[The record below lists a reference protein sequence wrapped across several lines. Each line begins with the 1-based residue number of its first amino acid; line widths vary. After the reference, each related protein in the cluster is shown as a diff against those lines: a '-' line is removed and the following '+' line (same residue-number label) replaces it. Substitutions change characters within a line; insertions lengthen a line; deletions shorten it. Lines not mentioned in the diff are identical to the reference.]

1 MQSAANTA
9 RSGEV
14 RRPGIQRMRG
24 LAAVKAALSVLIT
37 LTPAS
42 GWLIKGTPCQGIRSG
57 VPLSSKRAVRKAGSR
72 VLMLADQAK
81 VRKGGSDVGTEHP
94 LLTGDEED
102 TGAPPLRPGLEPSLL
117 VSPLHTHK
125 GPRTRAHTCLACCL
139 QPALSRL
146 VRGERLSPQ

>member
-1 MQSAANTA
+1 
-9 RSGEV
+9 
-14 RRPGIQRMRG
+14 MRG
-24 LAAVKAALSVLIT
+24 LASVTAALSVLIA

-42 GWLIKGTPCQGIRSG
+42 GWLIKGTPCQGTRSG
-57 VPLSSKRAVRKAGSR
+57 VPLSFQRAVRKACSR

-81 VRKGGSDVGTEHP
+81 VRKGGSDVGTEHL

-102 TGAPPLRPGLEPSLL
+102 TGAPLRPGLEPSLL
-117 VSPLHTHK
+117 VSPLPHTHK
-125 GPRTRAHTCLACCL
+125 GPHTRAHTCLACCL

>member
-24 LAAVKAALSVLIT
+24 LAAVKAALSVLIA

-42 GWLIKGTPCQGIRSG
+42 GWLIQGTPCQGIRSG
-57 VPLSSKRAVRKAGSR
+57 VPLSFQRALR

-81 VRKGGSDVGTEHP
+81 VHKGGSDVGTEHL

-117 VSPLHTHK
+117 VSPLPHTHTAAHTR
-125 GPRTRAHTCLACCL
+125 GPTRAL
-139 QPALSRL
+139 PAVCSLH
-146 VRGERLSPQ
+146 

>member
-24 LAAVKAALSVLIT
+24 LAAVKAALSVIIA

-42 GWLIKGTPCQGIRSG
+42 GWLIQGTPCQGIRSG
-57 VPLSSKRAVRKAGSR
+57 VPLSSKRKAGSR

-81 VRKGGSDVGTEHP
+81 VRKGGSDVGTEHL

-117 VSPLHTHK
+117 VSPLPHTHTAAHTR
-125 GPRTRAHTCLACCL
+125 GPTRAL
-139 QPALSRL
+139 PAVCSLH
-146 VRGERLSPQ
+146 

>member
-24 LAAVKAALSVLIT
+24 LAAVKAALSVLIA

-72 VLMLADQAK
+72 VFMLADQAK
-81 VRKGGSDVGTEHP
+81 VRKGGSDVGTEHL

-117 VSPLHTHK
+117 VSPLPHTHTTAHTR
-125 GPRTRAHTCLACCL
+125 GPTRAL
-139 QPALSRL
+139 PAVCSLH
-146 VRGERLSPQ
+146 

>member
-1 MQSAANTA
+1 
-9 RSGEV
+9 
-14 RRPGIQRMRG
+14 MRG
-24 LAAVKAALSVLIT
+24 LAAVKAALSVLIA

-42 GWLIKGTPCQGIRSG
+42 GWLIMGT
-57 VPLSSKRAVRKAGSR
+57 VSKAAGSR

-81 VRKGGSDVGTEHP
+81 VRKGGSDVGTEHL

-102 TGAPPLRPGLEPSLL
+102 TGAPLRPGLEPSLL
-117 VSPLHTHK
+117 VSPLPHTHK
-125 GPRTRAHTCLACCL
+125 GPHTRAHTCLACCL

>member
-24 LAAVKAALSVLIT
+24 LAAVKAALSVIIA

-42 GWLIKGTPCQGIRSG
+42 GWLIQGTPCQGIRSG
-57 VPLSSKRAVRKAGSR
+57 VPLSFQRAVR

-81 VRKGGSDVGTEHP
+81 VRKGGSDVGTEHL

-117 VSPLHTHK
+117 VSPLPHTHTTAHTR
-125 GPRTRAHTCLACCL
+125 GPTRAL
-139 QPALSRL
+139 PAVCSLH
-146 VRGERLSPQ
+146 

>member
-1 MQSAANTA
+1 
-9 RSGEV
+9 
-14 RRPGIQRMRG
+14 MRG
-24 LAAVKAALSVLIT
+24 LAAVKAALSVLIA

-57 VPLSSKRAVRKAGSR
+57 VPLSFQRAVR

-81 VRKGGSDVGTEHP
+81 VRKGGSDVGTEHL

-117 VSPLHTHK
+117 VSPLPHTHTAAHTR
-125 GPRTRAHTCLACCL
+125 GPTRAL
-139 QPALSRL
+139 PAVCSLH
-146 VRGERLSPQ
+146 

>member
-1 MQSAANTA
+1 
-9 RSGEV
+9 
-14 RRPGIQRMRG
+14 MRG
-24 LAAVKAALSVLIT
+24 LAAVKAALSVLIA

-57 VPLSSKRAVRKAGSR
+57 VPLSFQRAIRKAAGAR

-81 VRKGGSDVGTEHP
+81 VRKGGSDVGTEHL

-102 TGAPPLRPGLEPSLL
+102 TGAPPLRPGLEPSSLL
-117 VSPLHTHK
+117 VSPLHTYK
-125 GPRTRAHTCLACCL
+125 GPHTRAHTCLACCL

>member
-24 LAAVKAALSVLIT
+24 LAAVKAALSVIIA

-57 VPLSSKRAVRKAGSR
+57 VPLSFQRAVR

-81 VRKGGSDVGTEHP
+81 VRKGGSDVGTEHL
-94 LLTGDEED
+94 LLTDEED

-117 VSPLHTHK
+117 VSPLPHTHTAAHTR
-125 GPRTRAHTCLACCL
+125 GPTRAL
-139 QPALSRL
+139 PAVCSLH
-146 VRGERLSPQ
+146 

>member
-14 RRPGIQRMRG
+14 RRRPGIQRMRG
-24 LAAVKAALSVLIT
+24 LAAVKAALSVLIA

-57 VPLSSKRAVRKAGSR
+57 VPLSFQRAVR

-81 VRKGGSDVGTEHP
+81 VRKGGSDVGTEHL
-94 LLTGDEED
+94 LLTDEED
-102 TGAPPLRPGLEPSLL
+102 TGAPPLRPRQPTA
-117 VSPLHTHK
+117 HIQ
-125 GPRTRAHTCLACCL
+125 GPTPRAHTCLACCL

>member
-1 MQSAANTA
+1 
-9 RSGEV
+9 
-14 RRPGIQRMRG
+14 MRG
-24 LAAVKAALSVLIT
+24 LASVTAALSVLIA

-42 GWLIKGTPCQGIRSG
+42 GWLIKGTPCQGTRSG
-57 VPLSSKRAVRKAGSR
+57 VPLSFQRAVRKACSR

-81 VRKGGSDVGTEHP
+81 VRKGGSDVGTEHL

-125 GPRTRAHTCLACCL
+125 GPHTRAHTCLACCL

>member
-24 LAAVKAALSVLIT
+24 LATVKAALSVIIA

-42 GWLIKGTPCQGIRSG
+42 GWLIQGTPCQGIRSG
-57 VPLSSKRAVRKAGSR
+57 VPLSSKRAARKAGSR

-81 VRKGGSDVGTEHP
+81 VRKGSDVGTEHL

-117 VSPLHTHK
+117 VSPLHTYK
-125 GPRTRAHTCLACCL
+125 GPHTRAHTCVACCL

>member
-1 MQSAANTA
+1 
-9 RSGEV
+9 
-14 RRPGIQRMRG
+14 MRG
-24 LAAVKAALSVLIT
+24 LAAVKAALSVLIA

-81 VRKGGSDVGTEHP
+81 VRKGGSDVGTEHL

-102 TGAPPLRPGLEPSLL
+102 TGAPPLRPGLEPS
-117 VSPLHTHK
+117 SQ
-125 GPRTRAHTCLACCL
+125 RAHTCLACCL
-139 QPALSRL
+139 QPALSLL

>member
-1 MQSAANTA
+1 
-9 RSGEV
+9 
-14 RRPGIQRMRG
+14 MRG
-24 LAAVKAALSVLIT
+24 LAAVKAALSVLIA
-37 LTPAS
+37 LAPAS

-57 VPLSSKRAVRKAGSR
+57 VPLSFQRAVRKACSR

-81 VRKGGSDVGTEHP
+81 VRKGGSDVGTEHL

-125 GPRTRAHTCLACCL
+125 GPHTRAHTCLACCL

>member
-1 MQSAANTA
+1 
-9 RSGEV
+9 
-14 RRPGIQRMRG
+14 MRG
-24 LAAVKAALSVLIT
+24 LAAVKAALSVLIA

-57 VPLSSKRAVRKAGSR
+57 V
-72 VLMLADQAK
+72 LMLADQAK
-81 VRKGGSDVGTEHP
+81 VRKGGSDVGTEHL

-125 GPRTRAHTCLACCL
+125 GPHTRAHTCLACCL

>member
-24 LAAVKAALSVLIT
+24 LAAVKAALSVIIA

-42 GWLIKGTPCQGIRSG
+42 GWLIQGTPCQGIRSG
-57 VPLSSKRAVRKAGSR
+57 VPLSSKRKAGSR

-81 VRKGGSDVGTEHP
+81 VRKGGSDVGTEHL

-117 VSPLHTHK
+117 VSPLPHTHTTAHTR
-125 GPRTRAHTCLACCL
+125 GPTRAL
-139 QPALSRL
+139 PAVCSLH
-146 VRGERLSPQ
+146 

>member
-24 LAAVKAALSVLIT
+24 LAAVKAALSVLIA

-57 VPLSSKRAVRKAGSR
+57 VPLSSKRKAGSR

-81 VRKGGSDVGTEHP
+81 VRKGGSDVGTEHL

-117 VSPLHTHK
+117 VSPLPHTHTAAHTR
-125 GPRTRAHTCLACCL
+125 GPTRAL
-139 QPALSRL
+139 PAVCSLH
-146 VRGERLSPQ
+146 

>member
-81 VRKGGSDVGTEHP
+81 VRKGGSDVGTEHL

-117 VSPLHTHK
+117 VSPLPHTHTTAHTR
-125 GPRTRAHTCLACCL
+125 GPTRAL
-139 QPALSRL
+139 PAVCSLH
-146 VRGERLSPQ
+146 

>member
-1 MQSAANTA
+1 
-9 RSGEV
+9 
-14 RRPGIQRMRG
+14 MRG
-24 LAAVKAALSVLIT
+24 LASVTAALSVLIA

-57 VPLSSKRAVRKAGSR
+57 VPLSFQRAVRKAAGSR

-102 TGAPPLRPGLEPSLL
+102 TGAPPLCPGLEPSLL

-125 GPRTRAHTCLACCL
+125 GPHTRAHTCLACCL
-139 QPALSRL
+139 QPALSLL

>member
-24 LAAVKAALSVLIT
+24 LAAVKAALSVIIA

-42 GWLIKGTPCQGIRSG
+42 GWLIQGTPCQGIRSG
-57 VPLSSKRAVRKAGSR
+57 VPLSSKRKAGSR

-81 VRKGGSDVGTEHP
+81 VRKGGSDVGTEHL

-102 TGAPPLRPGLEPSLL
+102 TGAPPLCPGLEPSLL

-125 GPRTRAHTCLACCL
+125 GPHTRAHTCLACCL

>member
-24 LAAVKAALSVLIT
+24 LAAVKAALSVIIA

-57 VPLSSKRAVRKAGSR
+57 VPLSFQRAVR

-81 VRKGGSDVGTEHP
+81 VRKGGSDVGTEHL

-117 VSPLHTHK
+117 VSPLPHTHTTAHTR
-125 GPRTRAHTCLACCL
+125 GPTRAL
-139 QPALSRL
+139 PAVCSLH
-146 VRGERLSPQ
+146 

>member
-24 LAAVKAALSVLIT
+24 LAAVKAALSVIIA

-57 VPLSSKRAVRKAGSR
+57 VPLSFQRAVR

-81 VRKGGSDVGTEHP
+81 VRKGGSDVGTEHL
-94 LLTGDEED
+94 LLTDEED
-102 TGAPPLRPGLEPSLL
+102 TGAPPLRPGLEPSSQL
-117 VSPLHTHK
+117 VSPLHTYK
-125 GPRTRAHTCLACCL
+125 GLHRGPTRAL
-139 QPALSRL
+139 PAVCSLH
-146 VRGERLSPQ
+146 

>member
-1 MQSAANTA
+1 M
-9 RSGEV
+9 

-24 LAAVKAALSVLIT
+24 LAAVKAALSVIIA

-42 GWLIKGTPCQGIRSG
+42 GWLIQGTPCQGIRSG
-57 VPLSSKRAVRKAGSR
+57 VPLSSKRKAGSR

-81 VRKGGSDVGTEHP
+81 VRKGGSDVGTEHL

-117 VSPLHTHK
+117 VSPLPHTHTTAHTR
-125 GPRTRAHTCLACCL
+125 GPTRAL
-139 QPALSRL
+139 PAVCSLH
-146 VRGERLSPQ
+146 